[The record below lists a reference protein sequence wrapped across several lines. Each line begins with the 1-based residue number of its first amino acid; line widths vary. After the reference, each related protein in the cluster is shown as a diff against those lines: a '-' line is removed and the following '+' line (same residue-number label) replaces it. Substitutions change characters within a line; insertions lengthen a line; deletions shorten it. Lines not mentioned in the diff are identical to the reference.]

1 MAEVNHR
8 CSICGEGF
16 KTVQGLRGHERL
28 KHENS
33 AVAVGALN
41 KGGTTTPRALSPRN
55 TEHSNRVLNSSAQIP
70 STQKGDTQK
79 GHEASAQKGDE
90 DNGGGISLAGRLQ
103 QFGQILLLTGGV
115 LWGGSA
121 LVDAIKNPPPP
132 KQLNGEFAKSIVK
145 FM

>member
-28 KHENS
+28 KHEAQNNS
-33 AVAVGALN
+33 AVAVGVLD
-41 KGGTTTPRALSPRN
+41 KGSTTTPRVLSPRK
-55 TEHSNRVLNSSAQIP
+55 TEHSDRVLN
-70 STQKGDTQK
+70 QKGDTQK
-79 GHEASAQKGDE
+79 AQEASTQKGDE

-103 QFGQILLLTGGV
+103 QFGQILLLMGGV